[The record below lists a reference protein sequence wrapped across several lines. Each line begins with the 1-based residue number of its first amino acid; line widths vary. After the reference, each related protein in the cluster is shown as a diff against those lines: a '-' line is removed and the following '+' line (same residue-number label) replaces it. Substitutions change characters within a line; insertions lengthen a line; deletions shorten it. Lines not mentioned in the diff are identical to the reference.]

1 MKPSVYFVL
10 LLIMVC
16 LVLVLLARLVSSYS
30 YSHFFFCGL
39 NFMDLL
45 ACTLPDCTSE
55 QNLDKHEPW
64 WENFT
69 VKLKLSQ
76 IYKDRK
82 SWDCFVDTIYPSVRK
97 SFLEA
102 IQQKV
107 IYASIITLNIIWVFV
122 AKLQLFFEMAEW
134 NKHFALCTESY

>member
-1 MKPSVYFVL
+1 MLSSSFVGMLIVFIL
-10 LLIMVC
+10 L
-16 LVLVLLARLVSSYS
+16 
-30 YSHFFFCGL
+30 
-39 NFMDLL
+39 MDSFWLSLMDFL

-69 VKLKLSQ
+69 IKLKLSQ

-82 SWDCFVDTIYPSVRK
+82 SWDSFVDTIYPSVRK

-107 IYASIITLNIIWVFV
+107 IYASIFTL
-122 AKLQLFFEMAEW
+122 K
-134 NKHFALCTESY
+134 